1 MSDEFIKVATLE
13 IKDEIAS
20 IKKILESCKDDSDV
34 SKNSKSIEKHI
45 HKIKGLAPMMDKKG
59 LGEIAALNDKL
70 LNHII
75 EGQNLAGIYS
85 TLCESSV
92 FMDQSIHGSNHSS
105 HEIKQKIATKYSKY
119 LD

>member
-1 MSDEFIKVATLE
+1 MSDEFIKVATQE

-20 IKKILESCKDDSDV
+20 IKKILETCKNDSDI
-34 SKNSKSIEKHI
+34 SKNSESIEKHI
-45 HKIKGLAPMMDKKG
+45 HKIKGLAPMMGKKG

-75 EGQNLAGIYS
+75 EGQNIPGIYS
-85 TLCESSV
+85 TLCESNV
-92 FMDQSIHGSNHSS
+92 FMDKSIHDSDNNSLD
-105 HEIKQKIATKYSKY
+105 IKQKITTKYSKY

>member
-1 MSDEFIKVATLE
+1 MSDEFIKIATQE

-20 IKKILESCKDDSDV
+20 IKKILESCKNDSGIF
-34 SKNSKSIEKHI
+34 KNSESIEKHL
-45 HKIKGLAPMMDKKG
+45 HKIKGLAPMMGKKG

-70 LNHII
+70 LNLII
-75 EGQNLAGIYS
+75 EGQNLEGIYL

-92 FMDQSIHGSNHSS
+92 FMEQSIHDSDHISQG
-105 HEIKQKIATKYSKY
+105 IKQKIATKYSKY

>member
-20 IKKILESCKDDSDV
+20 IKKILKSCKDDSDIF
-34 SKNSKSIEKHI
+34 KNSESIEKHI
-45 HKIKGLAPMMDKKG
+45 HKIKGLAPMMGKKV
-59 LGEIAALNDKL
+59 LGEIAALIDKL

-85 TLCESSV
+85 TLCESNV
-92 FMDQSIHGSNHSS
+92 FMNQSIHGSDHSS
-105 HEIKQKIATKYSKY
+105 QEIKQKIATKYSKY

>member
-34 SKNSKSIEKHI
+34 FKNSESIEKHI
-45 HKIKGLAPMMDKKG
+45 HKIKGLAPMMGKTR

-75 EGQNLAGIYS
+75 EGQNLVGIYS
-85 TLCESSV
+85 TLCESNV
-92 FMDQSIHGSNHSS
+92 FMGQSIHGSDHSS
-105 HEIKQKIATKYSKY
+105 QEIKQKIATKYSKY

>member
-20 IKKILESCKDDSDV
+20 IKKILKSCKDDSDIF
-34 SKNSKSIEKHI
+34 KNSESIEKHI
-45 HKIKGLAPMMDKKG
+45 HKIKGLAPMMGKTG

-70 LNHII
+70 LNRII
-75 EGQNLAGIYS
+75 EGQNLSGIYS
-85 TLCESSV
+85 TLCESNV
-92 FMDQSIHGSNHSS
+92 FMGQSIHGSDHSS
-105 HEIKQKIATKYSKY
+105 QEIKQKIATKYSKY